1 MLLFHEEEKSDPHI
15 HKSYDKQANRDIIWY
30 LETLLTFGENQELN
44 IKPEKQESKKS
55 DVLNEFPSFLS
66 ELVISDIDL
75 KHNLAVVE
83 LVLML
88 DDDQHAVPLVDLQK
102 NHYISQVK
110 FYQQ

>member
-1 MLLFHEEEKSDPHI
+1 MLLFHEEEKFDPHV
-15 HKSYDKQANRDIIWY
+15 HKGNEKQANRDIIRY
-30 LETLLTFGENQELN
+30 LETLLIFGENLELN
-44 IKPEKQESKKS
+44 IKPEKQENTKS

-75 KHNLAVVE
+75 KHDLAVVE